1 MTSFWPAQRG
11 HVEPGHP
18 LPRGPGARHPARAH
32 GPSPGGQGPGQGGKS
47 PWPEPRNAVGSYGAL
62 TPGLQ
67 DPGRG
72 LSPGPPDAPARRE
85 TVAGERSRGTEERSG
100 PPGRALAGSAFLGHS
115 PQAALSLTWAL
126 ARNGPGFHSPPPTPA
141 VRVSGPGWLPAARE
155 SGLGL
160 KTLPQDLRC
169 WVQRNA
175 PSLLSC
181 RGRRRGA
188 YRRAPASSASTPGLP
203 GRPPLWEE
211 LVGCLCRGPWPAR
224 DLMGAGAVDAGQR
237 GWEQASRLKAPL
249 RTRPLLPPLLDG
261 CGNLLPG
268 SLPLL
273 FRVVRSRLPLLPSGL
288 RSHVGTAFCG

>member
-1 MTSFWPAQRG
+1 MGGGSRSGPKTPIPRLAWPGPAAGTGVAWPWAALEAGPVTSFWPAQRG

-18 LPRGPGARHPARAH
+18 LPRGPGARHPARAL

-85 TVAGERSRGTEERSG
+85 TVAGERTRGTEERSG
-100 PPGRALAGSAFLGHS
+100 HPGRAFAGSAFLGHS

-126 ARNGPGFHSPPPTPA
+126 AKNGPGFHSPPA

-160 KTLPQDLRC
+160 KRLPQDLRC

-175 PSLLSC
+175 PSLLS
-181 RGRRRGA
+181 A
-188 YRRAPASSASTPGLP
+188 EASDGVPT
-203 GRPPLWEE
+203 
-211 LVGCLCRGPWPAR
+211 AR
-224 DLMGAGAVDAGQR
+224 H
-237 GWEQASRLKAPL
+237 
-249 RTRPLLPPLLDG
+249 PLLPPPPQAVPG
-261 CGNLLPG
+261 GHRFGKNLWG
-268 SLPLL
+268 ACVEPL
-273 FRVVRSRLPLLPSGL
+273 G
-288 RSHVGTAFCG
+288 

>member
-126 ARNGPGFHSPPPTPA
+126 ARNGPGFHSPPPPH
-141 VRVSGPGWLPAARE
+141 PG
-155 SGLGL
+155 
-160 KTLPQDLRC
+160 C
-169 WVQRNA
+169 
-175 PSLLSC
+175 
-181 RGRRRGA
+181 
-188 YRRAPASSASTPGLP
+188 PGL
-203 GRPPLWEE
+203 RPRLAP
-211 LVGCLCRGPWPAR
+211 R
-224 DLMGAGAVDAGQR
+224 GQR
-237 GWEQASRLKAPL
+237 IGIRSEDAASGSPL
-249 RTRPLLPPLLDG
+249 LGSEKRPLPPLLPRPATG
-261 CGNLLPG
+261 CLPPG
-268 SLPLL
+268 TRFFRLHPRPSREATALGRTCGVPVSSPLA
-273 FRVVRSRLPLLPSGL
+273 SS
-288 RSHVGTAFCG
+288 

>member
-1 MTSFWPAQRG
+1 M
-11 HVEPGHP
+11 
-18 LPRGPGARHPARAH
+18 PRGPGARHPARAH

-47 PWPEPRNAVGSYGAL
+47 PWPEPRNAAGSYGAL

-85 TVAGERSRGTEERSG
+85 TGSRGEVPGDRGAEWTPRPRIGRLGLSWPLSPGGPEPHLGVGKER
-100 PPGRALAGSAFLGHS
+100 PWLPL
-115 PQAALSLTWAL
+115 
-126 ARNGPGFHSPPPTPA
+126 PPPTPA

-211 LVGCLCRGPWPAR
+211 LVGCLCRAPWPAR